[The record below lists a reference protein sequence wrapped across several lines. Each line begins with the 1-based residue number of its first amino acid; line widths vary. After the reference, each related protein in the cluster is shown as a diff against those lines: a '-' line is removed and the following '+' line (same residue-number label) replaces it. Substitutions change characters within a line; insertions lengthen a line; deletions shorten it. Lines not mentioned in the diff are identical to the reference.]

1 MIRST
6 FIVLCFLGF
15 GSLNAQSFIW
25 GPKGGLTLG
34 MQTWNNVDRS
44 VLIGYHGALYMESA
58 EEGSLGSFFGQIG
71 YHTRGS
77 SQLVSFTNGGGVISS
92 RSRQTFQFNN
102 ASLQIGAKKK
112 LDKPGA
118 NKPYYGFALRL
129 EYTASTNLS
138 QYENAQSVGYFPLD
152 PFVNK
157 FNYGVSVNFGYE
169 FPFSSLVGGFVE
181 ATFSP
186 DLSKQYAQPAI
197 PNVFDP
203 LTRQNRTL
211 PQQTIRNLS
220 FELTVGFRF
229 LRKVIYLDDY

>member
-6 FIVLCFLGF
+6 LIVLCFLGF
-15 GSLNAQSFIW
+15 GLLSAQSFIW

-34 MQTWNNVDRS
+34 MQTWNNVDRN
-44 VLIGYHGALYMESA
+44 VLLGYHGALYMESA
-58 EEGSLGSFFGQIG
+58 DEGSLGSFYGQVG

-77 SQLVSFTNGGGVISS
+77 SQLVSFVNGGGVISS
-92 RSRQTFQFNN
+92 RNRQTFQFNN
-102 ASLQIGAKKK
+102 VALQIGAKKK
-112 LDKPGA
+112 LDRPGP
-118 NKPYYGFALRL
+118 NKPYYGFGLRV

-138 QYENAQSVGYFPLD
+138 QYQNAQAVGYFPLD

-157 FNYGVSVNFGYE
+157 FNYGASVNFGYE
-169 FPFSSLVGGFVE
+169 FPFSQLIGGFVE

-186 DLSKQYAQPAI
+186 DFSKQYAQPPI

-203 LTRQNRTL
+203 IIRQTRTL
-211 PQQTIRNLS
+211 PQQSIRNLS
-220 FELTVGFRF
+220 FEISVGFRF